1 MKRGPKT
8 PQTVEIIDVPKSC
21 FAMALRRTTRIAEA
35 AWAHHRY
42 GSGLPG
48 YFETAIVSAYLQ
60 GVNDTMEMY
69 DAGKLPMPVKSKM
82 VVTDYQI

>member
-1 MKRGPKT
+1 M
-8 PQTVEIIDVPKSC
+8 IDVPKSYL
-21 FAMALRRTTRIAEA
+21 AMALRRTTRIAEA

-42 GSGLPG
+42 SSGLPG

-69 DAGKLPMPVKSKM
+69 DAGNLPAPVKSEAI
-82 VVTDYQI
+82 VTDYQI

>member
-1 MKRGPKT
+1 MLR
-8 PQTVEIIDVPKSC
+8 D
-21 FAMALRRTTRIAEA
+21 ALRRTTRIAEA

-69 DAGKLPMPVKSKM
+69 EAGKLPLPKVE
-82 VVTDYQI
+82 VVAITDYQI